1 MKRSISLLLVL
12 LLTVGLLLAGCGSG
26 KQQEEQLP
34 QNEVSTLT
42 GEFQGL
48 ADGHSAE
55 IIVNDEAQV
64 YQFYDED
71 VAAKLEPMAANTTIQ
86 FDVETDTENEMQTIV
101 KVYDEPA
108 EG

>member
-1 MKRSISLLLVL
+1 MKRSISLLLML
-12 LLTVGLLLAGCGSG
+12 LLAVGLLFAGCGVD
-26 KQQEEQLP
+26 KQEEEQPP

-64 YQFYDED
+64 YQFYNED
-71 VAAKLEPMAANTTIQ
+71 VAAILESMESNTKIQ
-86 FDVETDTENEMQTIV
+86 FDVESDTESELQTIV

>member
-1 MKRSISLLLVL
+1 MKRSISLLLML
-12 LLTVGLLLAGCGSG
+12 LLAVGLLFAGCGVD
-26 KQQEEQLP
+26 KQEEEQPP

-64 YQFYDED
+64 YQFYDENISA
-71 VAAKLEPMAANTTIQ
+71 VLEPMETGTAIQ
-86 FDVETDTENEMQTIV
+86 FDVETDTETNMQTIV

>member
-12 LLTVGLLLAGCGSG
+12 LLAVGLLFTGCGND
-26 KQQEEQLP
+26 KQKEQP
-34 QNEVSTLT
+34 SQNEVSTLT
-42 GEFQGL
+42 GDFQGL

-71 VAAKLEPMAANTTIQ
+71 VAAILEPMEPDTTIQ
-86 FDVETDTENEMQTIV
+86 FDVETDEETDLQTIV